1 MASTTPGG
9 IELSTEHLDKT
20 EQALSEVTT
29 KASAQPEISPKES
42 LHAPANHQSSHTWLR
57 SFLPYKSLEEFEN
70 AWHMGNY
77 VIDRKTGHKSFEE
90 MSIYV
95 RVSYSIPRMGVTVNI
110 VLTCAARHAS
120 SVLRI

>member
-20 EQALSEVTT
+20 EQALSEVTS
-29 KASAQPEISPKES
+29 KAGAQPEINPKES
-42 LHAPANHQSSHTWLR
+42 LHAPANQQSSHTWLR
-57 SFLPYKSLEEFEN
+57 SLLPHKSLEDLEN

-77 VIDRKTGHKSFEE
+77 VIDRKTGKRSFEE

-95 RVSYSIPRMGVTVNI
+95 RVSYS
-110 VLTCAARHAS
+110 
-120 SVLRI
+120 

>member
-20 EQALSEVTT
+20 EQALSEVTS
-29 KASAQPEISPKES
+29 KAGAQPEINPKES
-42 LHAPANHQSSHTWLR
+42 LHAPANQQSSHTWLR
-57 SFLPYKSLEEFEN
+57 SLLPYKSLEDLEN

-77 VIDRKTGHKSFEE
+77 VIDRKTGKKSFEE

-95 RVSYSIPRMGVTVNI
+95 RVSYS
-110 VLTCAARHAS
+110 
-120 SVLRI
+120 